1 MKIINKISWK
11 FHYQR
16 QIHVTIVRL
25 SRFLF
30 FFYFSFHF
38 CTEAINLS
46 FWINGDENVLK
57 STFTDFKHGGITV
70 YDEQTTQKL
79 GILCVFTLFFPRF
92 PDVLC
97 FLKKNT
103 MHASSVLLGLMTLF
117 CGKTCIFQ
125 CDIIQICLQRFSD
138 YKLWTQL
145 IYDISSF
152 SLKFSE
158 TLANSQAQRN
168 VCGTDEQQGL
178 SLCYFAAQYFKRRY
192 VS

>member
-1 MKIINKISWK
+1 MKTSLSAPLLISNTEVSL
-11 FHYQR
+11 FMTNR
-16 QIHVTIVRL
+16 QLNNWV
-25 SRFLF
+25 
-30 FFYFSFHF
+30 YYAFS
-38 CTEAINLS
+38 
-46 FWINGDENVLK
+46 
-57 STFTDFKHGGITV
+57 
-70 YDEQTTQKL
+70 
-79 GILCVFTLFFPRF
+79 
-92 PDVLC
+92 LC
-97 FLKKNT
+97 FFHASLMSFVSLKKKNT